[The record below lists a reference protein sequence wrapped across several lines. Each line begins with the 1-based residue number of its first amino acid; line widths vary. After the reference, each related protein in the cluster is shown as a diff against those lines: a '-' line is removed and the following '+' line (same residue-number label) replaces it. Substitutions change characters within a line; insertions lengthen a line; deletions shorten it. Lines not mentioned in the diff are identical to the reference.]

1 MLIVLDRLGNHLNG
15 NVNALLSKELKTLL
29 KWKGV
34 QVSTMGDKAAKRAL
48 YKKLLKRAVGSRQLV
63 RGWTSKRKSSR
74 C

>member
-34 QVSTMGDKAAKRAL
+34 QEAKMEDKVTKRAL
-48 YKKLLKRAVGSRQLV
+48 YK
-63 RGWTSKRKSSR
+63 
-74 C
+74 